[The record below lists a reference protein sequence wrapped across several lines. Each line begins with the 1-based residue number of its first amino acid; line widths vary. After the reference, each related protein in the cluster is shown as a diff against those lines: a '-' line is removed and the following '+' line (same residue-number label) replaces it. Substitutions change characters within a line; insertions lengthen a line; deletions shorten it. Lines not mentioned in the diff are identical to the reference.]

1 MDGKQKSLN
10 KSAMFN
16 YSEIAPKITHIQAK
30 APGDHGLR
38 NRPRKLQ
45 RQNETFAR
53 PWPEAYLKSG
63 EPQGKQSDT
72 ALAWNNPGL
81 TVSQRVTET
90 TPVWSKLKWLGHSYL
105 N

>member
-30 APGDHGLR
+30 APGAHGLR

-53 PWPEAYLKSG
+53 P
-63 EPQGKQSDT
+63 
-72 ALAWNNPGL
+72 
-81 TVSQRVTET
+81 
-90 TPVWSKLKWLGHSYL
+90 
-105 N
+105 

>member
-45 RQNETFAR
+45 RQMK
-53 PWPEAYLKSG
+53 L
-63 EPQGKQSDT
+63 
-72 ALAWNNPGL
+72 LLGL
-81 TVSQRVTET
+81 DLRHT
-90 TPVWSKLKWLGHSYL
+90 
-105 N
+105 